1 MPFFLLKG
9 LSFLPFGGLL
19 KNPKVLIGLIIVALL
34 AFGYFKWKSSIK
46 EAIYNEIFAEQVE
59 QHMENQRKEL
69 ERVRQ
74 LMEESNQAVNEA
86 QTTRQKILKEI
97 DDARAL
103 TRNVTPER
111 NGEVAPVLSE
121 ALDFIRA
128 RETSSEPHEDTL
140 TEKLDNVVDTGLK
153 ALRDAQESVEST
165 GNSAIDAWKKKQA
178 EGL

>member
-1 MPFFLLKG
+1 MPFLLLKG

-46 EAIYNEIFAEQVE
+46 DAIYNEIFAEQVE

-86 QTTRQKILKEI
+86 QTNRQQILKEI
-97 DDARAL
+97 EDARSA
-103 TRNVTPER
+103 TRNVAPER
-111 NGEVAPVLSE
+111 NGAVAPVLSE
-121 ALDFIRA
+121 ALEFIRA
-128 RETSSEPHEDTL
+128 RETSSEPQEDTL
-140 TEKLDNVVDTGLK
+140 TDKLDNVVDEGLK
-153 ALRDAQESVEST
+153 ALSDAQESVKTT
-165 GNSAIDAWKKKQA
+165 GNSAIDAWKKKQ
-178 EGL
+178 EEEQ